1 MQVMQMASSTDLK
14 TAEVIRLTITPSVL
28 DLADE
33 LTECHDGKSS
43 GLILLTIESGSV
55 RLSGFGTPLTSWQRA
70 EHGCSAGTSDI
81 DLFGYGK
88 GVVDF
93 DTEVARRALDLR
105 MSQQQLHR
113 T

>member
-55 RLSGFGTPLTSWQRA
+55 RCSVLAPKRRLVDRVGWSACWGKADAFTPVPRPSPLSRSSG
-70 EHGCSAGTSDI
+70 I
-81 DLFGYGK
+81 DLLR
-88 GVVDF
+88 
-93 DTEVARRALDLR
+93 ARPLK
-105 MSQQQLHR
+105 
-113 T
+113 

>member
-70 EHGCSAGTSDI
+70 EHGCSARYFRHRSVR
-81 DLFGYGK
+81 LWQ
-88 GVVDF
+88 
-93 DTEVARRALDLR
+93 ARRRLR
-105 MSQQQLHR
+105 YRGSEPCSR
-113 T
+113 SSYA

>member
-55 RLSGFGTPLTSWQRA
+55 RCSVLAPKRRLLSWRIGQLAGVKPTLPKHCRN
-70 EHGCSAGTSDI
+70 SA
-81 DLFGYGK
+81 
-88 GVVDF
+88 VDPF
-93 DTEVARRALDLR
+93 
-105 MSQQQLHR
+105 R